1 MLHEEHPANSPMHMP
16 FESLHFFT
24 LTHKF
29 PHIIY
34 IFVKKI
40 DIFFQRCTLL
50 GEPTRVELLGH
61 TEVPYA
67 VFLDFIVAHSSAEFS
82 SDKFSLGRTDFNS
95 FCKEGA
101 AFLCGAGLPGTCSCQ
116 SEAV

>member
-1 MLHEEHPANSPMHMP
+1 M
-16 FESLHFFT
+16 
-24 LTHKF
+24 
-29 PHIIY
+29 
-34 IFVKKI
+34 
-40 DIFFQRCTLL
+40 L

-101 AFLCGAGLPGTCSCQ
+101 AFLCGAGLPGTYVKVKLYESVC
-116 SEAV
+116 ELYMKPK